1 MDKKDKKLC
10 MCIDYRALDK
20 ITIKN
25 NYPLHQIDDLFN
37 CLNGVSYF
45 NQIDLKSS
53 YYQIHVEKT
62 NVKKMAMMVRYN
74 FYEFLVMLL
83 GLCNAP
89 STFTTLMK
97 SIFHEKLDEFVII
110 YIWHF
115 SVFQVYKRAHETFG
129 VYVVEVQ
136 RKQIIHQLGQK
147 WVCKFEDG
155 LFGICV
161 VPGRGEVR
169 PKENWIHQGMANP
182 SFSKKG

>member
-1 MDKKDKKLC
+1 MIQWNKDTLGQTNYLMDHFFFMDKKDKKLC
-10 MCIDYRALDK
+10 MCIDYNALNK

-37 CLNGVSYF
+37 CRKGVSYF

-53 YYQIHVEKT
+53 YYQIHVEKE

-83 GLCNAP
+83 RLCNAP

-110 YIWHF
+110 YICMTSWC
-115 SVFQVYKRAHETFG
+115 
-129 VYVVEVQ
+129 
-136 RKQIIHQLGQK
+136 I
-147 WVCKFEDG
+147 
-155 LFGICV
+155 
-161 VPGRGEVR
+161 
-169 PKENWIHQGMANP
+169 P
-182 SFSKKG
+182 SL